1 MVENMSSR
9 MEKYN
14 NLSPQNMSRTKRN
27 EHIYNSN
34 DLGDISRIRTN
45 NNVSIISDATK
56 EINLDKIKNYIYS
69 QEEKEEKRKRIS
81 LELPPEE
88 EIKVQKREE
97 KDYDINTVLERARG
111 KREIAYEEERHRKID
126 SQNMDILKNIKIKQE
141 ENFLDDD
148 ITGPIEELNTEE
160 KTIVDLIKNIQNN
173 NKKKELFED
182 LMGED
187 NDTVVVGPMEE
198 NIEKNEIREA
208 LLNITQK
215 LETKKEPETDF
226 TQEIRAKMKELKE
239 IDNYET
245 DGSSEPKITT
255 VDTSFYTNSLAFN
268 KKDFEGFDELEEA
281 AKKSNIAAKI
291 GVIIVIVVLLET
303 LLLIFNY
310 IFDWNLI

>member
-1 MVENMSSR
+1 MSSR

-27 EHIYNSN
+27 EHIYNSTN
-34 DLGDISRIRTN
+34 LGDISRIKTN

-88 EIKVQKREE
+88 EIIIQRREE

-111 KREIAYEEERHRKID
+111 KREIAYEEERHRKINN
-126 SQNMDILKNIKIKQE
+126 QQMDILKNIKIKQE
-141 ENFLDDD
+141 QNEFLDDD

-187 NDTVVVGPMEE
+187 NDTVIVGPMDD
-198 NIEKNEIREA
+198 NFEKNEIREA

-226 TQEIRAKMKELKE
+226 TQEIKASMKELKE
-239 IDNYET
+239 IEITEDNDT
-245 DGSSEPKITT
+245 SAPKIST

-281 AKKSNIAAKI
+281 AKKNSIAAKI
-291 GVIIVIVVLLET
+291 GVIIVIVVLIET
-303 LLLIFNY
+303 ILLIFNY